1 VKTVKAGKIREQ
13 AAAELDKRA
22 GEIREELFKLR
33 FQHATG
39 QLENPV
45 RLRTLRRELARVLTV
60 RQEAGSRSAKPAE
73 RQGRVVE
80 EQARR
85 LTSGAG
91 EDAGRPGRRHA
102 DGQDPRS

>member
-1 VKTVKAGKIREQ
+1 MKTVKAGKIREQ

-45 RLRTLRRELARVLTV
+45 RMRTLRRELARVLTV
-60 RQEAGSRSAKPAE
+60 RREQATAAAKPA
-73 RQGRVVE
+73 GK
-80 EQARR
+80 
-85 LTSGAG
+85 AG
-91 EDAGRPGRRHA
+91 
-102 DGQDPRS
+102 